1 MDFNNET
8 EDNNLSVEEIDAEN
22 SLSIED
28 FIKELEAKEKD
39 LHISSDLSIEIDASD
54 FDDTNPPEFIKQE
67 FPAKPVKSIEVK
79 PVMPE
84 KPAVPEKLSAD
95 LEEKLSQVTSKL
107 SKVETERSELAETIR
122 RRQVDFD
129 NYKKRTER
137 ERRETFVNQLSNLA
151 KQMLPVL
158 DNLNRALDFA
168 ITHREGRSA
177 DFHQFFEGIVL
188 VNQQL
193 NDVLAEMGVSP
204 IISVGEKFDPHFHEA
219 VATEMS
225 ENYPPN
231 TVTGELLRG
240 YKIGD
245 KVIRAAM
252 VKVSIAGVSPAV
264 SSNSSEI
271 IPNPEIGILD
281 TE

>member
-1 MDFNNET
+1 MDFNNEIEET
-8 EDNNLSVEEIDAEN
+8 EITIDEGD

-39 LHISSDLSIEIDASD
+39 LHISSDLSIEIDEAD
-54 FDDTNPPEFIKQE
+54 FDDTNPPDFIKQE
-67 FPAKPVKSIEVK
+67 FKVEPVKSIEIA
-79 PVMPE
+79 PI
-84 KPAVPEKLSAD
+84 VPEKSAVQEKLVAD
-95 LEEKLSQVTSKL
+95 FEEKLSQITSKL
-107 SKVETERSELAETIR
+107 SKVETERAELAETIR

-168 ITHREGRSA
+168 IEHGEGRSA

-193 NDVLAEMGVSP
+193 NDVLAEMGVAP
-204 IISVGEKFDPHFHEA
+204 IVSVGEKFDPHFHEA
-219 VATEMS
+219 VATEVS
-225 ENYPPN
+225 EKYPPN

-252 VKVSIAGVSPAV
+252 VKVSIAGVSPAA
-264 SSNSSEI
+264 NNNFPENT
-271 IPNPEIGILD
+271 PNPETGILD